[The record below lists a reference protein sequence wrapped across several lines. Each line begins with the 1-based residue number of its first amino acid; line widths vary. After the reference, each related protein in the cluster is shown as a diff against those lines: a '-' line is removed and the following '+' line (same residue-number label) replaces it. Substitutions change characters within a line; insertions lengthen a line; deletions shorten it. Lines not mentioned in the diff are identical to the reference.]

1 MSNRQYDSNGW
12 YEIKRN
18 PISKS
23 GVFPYSGRAIGDED
37 TDKVFMVYRPPEEL
51 ANTETI
57 ESFKLLPGIDEHPHT
72 LLGNAKDGLVKPE
85 DKGIDMVIGEL
96 VEYDANTETLYSNI
110 KFFTNK
116 ILKLIE
122 AGKKELSAGFRCKY
136 EKASGVFNGQAYDYI
151 QREIRGNH
159 LALVDKGRM
168 GSDVAVLDSFTF
180 TFDAKELIKME
191 DIKTEVKD
199 ELTLE
204 SLAASIKMLSDKI
217 DGMGKKDEAVV
228 EVDDMAKD
236 MEVKTEEVAK
246 DTEMKEAEVAT
257 DKSGM
262 DAMEK
267 RIKAVEA
274 ENAALKKN
282 GIKSI
287 LSTIAQRDTL
297 VKKLTPHIGAFDS
310 AEKTLDEVAA
320 YGVTKLGIKC
330 NQGHEVAALDGFFA
344 ARKDVGVTFS
354 LDSAN
359 KPANDSFIDRHLA
372 NIK

>member
-1 MSNRQYDSNGW
+1 MSNRQYDANGW

-23 GVFPYSGRAIGDED
+23 GVFPYSGRAIGDENA
-37 TDKVFMVYRPPEEL
+37 DKVFMVYRPAEEL
-51 ANTETI
+51 ANPDTI
-57 ESFKLLPGIDEHPHT
+57 ESFKLLPGIDEHPYT
-72 LLGNAKDGLVKPE
+72 LLGDAKDGLVKPE

-96 VEYDANTETLYSNI
+96 VEYDPKSDTLYSNI

-136 EKASGVFNGQAYDYI
+136 EKASGAFNGQAYDYI

-191 DIKTEVKD
+191 EIKTEVKD

-217 DGMGKKDEAVV
+217 DGMGK
-228 EVDDMAKD
+228 
-236 MEVKTEEVAK
+236 TEEVAEDTKTEVAK
-246 DTEMKEAEVAT
+246 DAEVKVEETAK
-257 DKSGM
+257 DAEVKDPAEKSGM
-262 DAMEK
+262 DAFEK
-267 RIKAVEA
+267 RIKALET
-274 ENAALKKN
+274 ENANLKKD
-282 GIKSI
+282 GVKSI
-287 LSTIAQRDTL
+287 LSTISQRDAL

-320 YGVTKLGIKC
+320 YGVSKLGIKV

-359 KPANDSFIDRHLA
+359 KVANDSFIDRHLA
-372 NIK
+372 KLTA